1 MNQDPWSSSLA
12 DDSDK
17 SSCKSS
23 PFSNRSSDSS
33 NESSTESSFDKEL
46 SSDKEDSLSGL
57 GSYEIITKSNLHA
70 FVQKIDLS
78 ASMDDQAYDMMGKIA
93 DAFVND
99 VALRIVKLAKYR
111 KERLGLLDL
120 KFIFKREYNME
131 FGGDTILTE

>member
-1 MNQDPWSSSLA
+1 MNQDPWSSALA

-57 GSYEIITKSNLHA
+57 GSYEVSKVLIIKSN
-70 FVQKIDLS
+70 
-78 ASMDDQAYDMMGKIA
+78 
-93 DAFVND
+93 
-99 VALRIVKLAKYR
+99 
-111 KERLGLLDL
+111 
-120 KFIFKREYNME
+120 
-131 FGGDTILTE
+131 

>member
-1 MNQDPWSSSLA
+1 MLQ
-12 DDSDK
+12 
-17 SSCKSS
+17 
-23 PFSNRSSDSS
+23 
-33 NESSTESSFDKEL
+33 
-46 SSDKEDSLSGL
+46 
-57 GSYEIITKSNLHA
+57 IITKSNLHA

-131 FGGDTILTE
+131 FGSDTILTE